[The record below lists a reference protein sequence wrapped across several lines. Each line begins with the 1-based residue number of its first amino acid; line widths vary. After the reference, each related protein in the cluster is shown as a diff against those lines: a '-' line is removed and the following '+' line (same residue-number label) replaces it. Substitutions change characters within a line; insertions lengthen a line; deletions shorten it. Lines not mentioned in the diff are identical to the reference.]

1 MRLQEINHAIKLTI
15 EQAGSKDERI
25 KILFT
30 ARGQES
36 KISSVVLSGLCW
48 LYTQQIFNLTP
59 SRYDKQYFSIRHLT
73 EIICQ
78 LYVLFRLVTF
88 LTVLS

>member
-30 ARGQES
+30 AERTRI
-36 KISSVVLSGLCW
+36 KDIIRYTVRIMLT
-48 LYTQQIFNLTP
+48 LYSADIQFNSFAL
-59 SRYDKQYFSIRHLT
+59 
-73 EIICQ
+73 
-78 LYVLFRLVTF
+78 
-88 LTVLS
+88 

>member
-25 KILFT
+25 KILFR

-36 KISSVVLSGLCW
+36 RYYPLCCPD
-48 LYTQQIFNLTP
+48 YVDTIFN
-59 SRYDKQYFSIRHLT
+59 RYSI
-73 EIICQ
+73 
-78 LYVLFRLVTF
+78 
-88 LTVLS
+88 

>member
-30 ARGQES
+30 AGGQES
-36 KISSVVLSGLCW
+36 KISSVMLSGLC
-48 LYTQQIFNLTP
+48 
-59 SRYDKQYFSIRHLT
+59 
-73 EIICQ
+73 
-78 LYVLFRLVTF
+78 
-88 LTVLS
+88 